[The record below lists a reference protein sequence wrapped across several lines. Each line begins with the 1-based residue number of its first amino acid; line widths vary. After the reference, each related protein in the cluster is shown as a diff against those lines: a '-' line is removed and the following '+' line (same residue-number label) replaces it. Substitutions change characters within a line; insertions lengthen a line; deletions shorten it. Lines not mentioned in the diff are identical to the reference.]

1 MEQLLIWMEQNQ
13 ALAIIIAVVSL
24 FIFIV
29 SLKSTT
35 TKIFSSNRGVAIGRD
50 NNSPIMTG
58 DINSN
63 RSGILDCF
71 TNIATILALV
81 VSTATLYIT
90 YLAFIKVG

>member
-13 ALAIIIAVVSL
+13 ALTTIIAVVSL

-35 TKIFSSNRGVAIGRD
+35 IKIFSSNRGVAIGRD
-50 NNSPIMTG
+50 NNAPIMTG

-71 TNIATILALV
+71 ANIATILALV

-90 YLAFIKVG
+90 YLAFIKVE